1 MRKVGC
7 LVRRSGVF
15 YFRKAIPQRLRYWL
29 GCREYVQSLRTRDPK
44 LAARRA
50 LDMAEQLEAILARVR
65 LGAELLSQAEL
76 YVGVALPTDPANS
89 ASTKHQLSSDY
100 AKAVALE
107 AAKHDQP
114 IGIIKLKAEAE
125 RYVKPLTEREIKR
138 LEKLQRE
145 AETAIVY

>member
-1 MRKVGC
+1 MPGRHNRNAHGGLLASTGKVKH
-7 LVRRSGVF
+7 
-15 YFRKAIPQRLRYWL
+15 FRVNPQRVRS
-29 GCREYVQSLRTRDPK
+29 VQQPSHEGRRPQHGK
-44 LAARRA
+44 EGVARR
-50 LDMAEQLEAILARVR
+50 L
-65 LGAELLSQAEL
+65 
-76 YVGVALPTDPANS
+76 VAS
-89 ASTKHQLSSDY
+89 
-100 AKAVALE
+100 E